1 MDIGQKLFYWICKQ
15 AESLIKDLLCKD
27 SIQEMQNRSSKRFA
41 DFVVVSVLK
50 IDVLFRFRCCNI
62 LVLPLG
68 FGPFA
73 CANETIDL
81 GGGGSR
87 RGVGFL
93 VTF

>member
-1 MDIGQKLFYWICKQ
+1 
-15 AESLIKDLLCKD
+15 
-27 SIQEMQNRSSKRFA
+27 MQNRSSKRFA

-50 IDVLFRFRCCNI
+50 IDVLFRFRCCNN

-73 CANETIDL
+73 RANETIDL
-81 GGGGSR
+81 GGGGGDSG
-87 RGVGFL
+87 RGGGFL

>member
-1 MDIGQKLFYWICKQ
+1 
-15 AESLIKDLLCKD
+15 
-27 SIQEMQNRSSKRFA
+27 MQNRLSKRFA

-73 CANETIDL
+73 RANETIDL
-81 GGGGSR
+81 GGGG
-87 RGVGFL
+87 G
-93 VTF
+93 

>member
-1 MDIGQKLFYWICKQ
+1 MK
-15 AESLIKDLLCKD
+15 
-27 SIQEMQNRSSKRFA
+27 NRSSKRFA

-73 CANETIDL
+73 RANETIDL

>member
-1 MDIGQKLFYWICKQ
+1 
-15 AESLIKDLLCKD
+15 
-27 SIQEMQNRSSKRFA
+27 MQNRLSKRFA

-62 LVLPLG
+62 LVLRPC

-73 CANETIDL
+73 RANETIDL
-81 GGGGSR
+81 GGGGDSR

>member
-1 MDIGQKLFYWICKQ
+1 
-15 AESLIKDLLCKD
+15 
-27 SIQEMQNRSSKRFA
+27 MQNRSSKRFA

-62 LVLPLG
+62 LVLRPC

-73 CANETIDL
+73 RANETIDL
-81 GGGGSR
+81 GGGGDSR

>member
-1 MDIGQKLFYWICKQ
+1 
-15 AESLIKDLLCKD
+15 
-27 SIQEMQNRSSKRFA
+27 MQNRLSKRFA

-62 LVLPLG
+62 LVLRPC

-73 CANETIDL
+73 RANETID
-81 GGGGSR
+81 GGGGRGNSR
-87 RGVGFL
+87 RGVDFL